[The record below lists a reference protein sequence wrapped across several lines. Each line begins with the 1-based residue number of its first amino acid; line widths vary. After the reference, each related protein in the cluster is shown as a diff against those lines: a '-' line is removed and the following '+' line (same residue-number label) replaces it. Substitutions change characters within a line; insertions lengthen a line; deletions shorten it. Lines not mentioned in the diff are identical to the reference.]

1 MIKNWETFLEA
12 ARLSDIANLKGFD
25 SKKKSDW
32 GFDKKFDLSGNLV
45 KMISTNKRINGR
57 KLQLRITYFD
67 DTHHSI
73 AERIRD
79 RTNLKSVEE
88 FNVILKETLN
98 KLVEE
103 KEEFIFDKK
112 YAVYLKEYRFVI
124 VFTLDYDLK
133 ELNIYTIL
141 PGSNVNNVGKIF
153 VY

>member
-1 MIKNWETFLEA
+1 MIKNWGNFLE

-25 SKKKSDW
+25 TRTKSEW
-32 GFDKKFDLSGNLV
+32 GFDKKFDLSSNLV
-45 KMISTNKRINGR
+45 KIISTNKRVDGK

-67 DTHHSI
+67 DTNHSI

-79 RTNLKSVEE
+79 RTSLKSVEE
-88 FNVILKETLN
+88 FSVILKETLN

-103 KEEFIFDKK
+103 KDEFIFDKK
-112 YAVYLKEYRFVI
+112 YAVYLKEYRFTI

-133 ELNIYTIL
+133 EINIYTIL
-141 PGSNVNNVGKIF
+141 PGSNVNNVRKIF

>member
-1 MIKNWETFLEA
+1 MIKNWENFLE

-25 SKKKSDW
+25 TKTKSQW
-32 GFDKKFDLSGNLV
+32 GFDKEFDTNVNLV
-45 KMISTNKRINGR
+45 KMISTNKRISGK
-57 KLQLRITYFD
+57 KLQFRITYFD

-79 RTNLKSVEE
+79 RTSLKSVEE
-88 FNVILKETLN
+88 FNVILKDTLN

-103 KEEFIFDKK
+103 NDEFIFDRK

-133 ELNIYTIL
+133 ELNIYTVL
-141 PGSNVNNVGKIF
+141 PGSNVNNVRKIF

>member
-1 MIKNWETFLEA
+1 MIKNWKTFLE

-25 SKKKSDW
+25 SKTKSDW
-32 GFDKKFDLSGNLV
+32 GFDKDFDLSGNLV
-45 KMISTNKRINGR
+45 KIISTNKRIGGR

-98 KLVEE
+98 KLIDVYN
-103 KEEFIFDKK
+103 KK
-112 YAVYLKEYRFVI
+112 
-124 VFTLDYDLK
+124 
-133 ELNIYTIL
+133 
-141 PGSNVNNVGKIF
+141 
-153 VY
+153 

>member
-1 MIKNWETFLEA
+1 MIKNWGNFLE

-25 SKKKSDW
+25 TRAKSEW
-32 GFDKKFDLSGNLV
+32 GFNKKFDLSSNLV
-45 KMISTNKRINGR
+45 KIISTNKRVDGK

-67 DTHHSI
+67 DTNHSI

-79 RTNLKSVEE
+79 RTSLKSVEE
-88 FNVILKETLN
+88 FSVILKETLN
-98 KLVEE
+98 KLVDE
-103 KEEFIFDKK
+103 KDEFIFDKK
-112 YAVYLKEYRFVI
+112 YAVYLKEYRFTI

-141 PGSNVNNVGKIF
+141 PGSNVNNVRKIF